1 IIKEVIITAD
11 IGYDSYLKF
20 TDEYSKADMEL
31 YINHSLVELPN
42 LAIPAYIHFPQPFFG
57 ETPHKVWITC
67 IVGDP
72 NEFLFYAFDD
82 EGEVID
88 KVENKDG
95 KILNQ
100 ALVYT
105 LEADVPIRKIG
116 LRGNSFRIL
125 DICYEV
131 HHRVENSN
139 ILVTLPE
146 AVIHAE
152 VHASD

>member
-1 IIKEVIITAD
+1 PFPMVLHGYPAPWLDTGKALNNTDSYQTIECLNIKAQEFSKEINLKIIKEVIITAD

-82 EGEVID
+82 EGE
-88 KVENKDG
+88 
-95 KILNQ
+95 
-100 ALVYT
+100 
-105 LEADVPIRKIG
+105 
-116 LRGNSFRIL
+116 
-125 DICYEV
+125 
-131 HHRVENSN
+131 
-139 ILVTLPE
+139 
-146 AVIHAE
+146 
-152 VHASD
+152 